1 MANAEKAL
9 ATTTEQDKTAKET
22 AVKAAKDALAKAQDA
37 LDNAQQAYHEKGL
50 DKIATTQGVA
60 NAINKS
66 GFGLSS
72 DSGSTVVH
80 PGGKV
85 QLTGKN
91 GNITVSQTTDKNGNT
106 TVHFDLNKHLDLST
120 TTKGKDGKTTT
131 TYGSI
136 DGLKNHF
143 VPNGQTGSEP
153 ATSGSLPTGFNPTKD
168 SHQAA
173 TVGDVLH
180 AGWNLQGNG
189 KAVDFVK
196 PYDTVN
202 FVNGVGT
209 TVVTSSNGT
218 TSTIKINSLTRYV
231 DDKGQPLV
239 EHNGK
244 YYPAGSVIHTD
255 GQVYENGKL
264 AHTVEPS
271 KIGLVS
277 PNNKPIKLGN
287 IANGTSDH
295 DAVNVGQLKEV
306 KALASKHSIVENKDG
321 SIDVT
326 PTTKD
331 GQTTYDIKVHFGEI
345 SKNNTDKAVTGA
357 DVQKALD
364 KKLNVNG
371 DNVADKATFGKNVGI
386 DNMKGAN
393 ADSSK
398 LVQAKAVKQYVDN
411 QINEHDD
418 VIHND
423 MTKALANQTITY
435 KANGKE
441 PDDVKPVKL
450 SEGLNFTNGNNT
462 TAEVA
467 PNGVVKVN
475 VNQKLDHMEKA
486 TFDHGD
492 GNGSTT
498 VDRHGIDTHGN
509 GGSAQITGGKIVIK
523 GHAGADGKTPTVV
536 IQNGGISVDNVDGN
550 NPKSAVNVGYLHE
563 KLRGIGLGMNNVNHR
578 INQLNN
584 KVEHYNKDLRAGIA
598 GATAIGF
605 LQQPNQG
612 GASRVSA
619 AIGGYKNQQA
629 VAIGYARTSDN
640 NKLTFKVGAS
650 VNTRSDVNYGASFGY
665 QW

>member
-1 MANAEKAL
+1 M
-9 ATTTEQDKTAKET
+9 
-22 AVKAAKDALAKAQDA
+22 
-37 LDNAQQAYHEKGL
+37 
-50 DKIATTQGVA
+50 
-60 NAINKS
+60 
-66 GFGLSS
+66 
-72 DSGSTVVH
+72 
-80 PGGKV
+80 
-85 QLTGKN
+85 
-91 GNITVSQTTDKNGNT
+91 
-106 TVHFDLNKHLDLST
+106 
-120 TTKGKDGKTTT
+120 
-131 TYGSI
+131 
-136 DGLKNHF
+136 
-143 VPNGQTGSEP
+143 
-153 ATSGSLPTGFNPTKD
+153 
-168 SHQAA
+168 
-173 TVGDVLH
+173 
-180 AGWNLQGNG
+180 
-189 KAVDFVK
+189 
-196 PYDTVN
+196 
-202 FVNGVGT
+202 
-209 TVVTSSNGT
+209 
-218 TSTIKINSLTRYV
+218 
-231 DDKGQPLV
+231 
-239 EHNGK
+239 
-244 YYPAGSVIHTD
+244 
-255 GQVYENGKL
+255 
-264 AHTVEPS
+264 
-271 KIGLVS
+271 
-277 PNNKPIKLGN
+277 
-287 IANGTSDH
+287 
-295 DAVNVGQLKEV
+295 
-306 KALASKHSIVENKDG
+306 
-321 SIDVT
+321 
-326 PTTKD
+326 TKD

-509 GGSAQITGGKIVIK
+509 SGSAQITGGKIVIK

-563 KLRGIGLGMNNVNHR
+563 KLRGIRLGMNNVNHR
-578 INQLNN
+578 IDQLNN